1 MATHLVSVSTA
12 IKCFTCEAERNI
24 SCPGWGRS
32 LVDSETEL
40 GDSNNLLTSC
50 VTIVVGEEE
59 RRVVEQ
65 SIMPGSTHCTKI
77 FLEAW
82 EILLNAKW
90 NQKVSISC
98 CETDGCNDAESVFNS
113 ERSTIQSNSFI
124 IVTVTLLGRL
134 QHFVQT
140 TY

>member
-1 MATHLVSVSTA
+1 M
-12 IKCFTCEAERNI
+12 
-24 SCPGWGRS
+24 
-32 LVDSETEL
+32 DSETEL

-90 NQKVSISC
+90 NQVRRIDFPNLIFVNKILYFS
-98 CETDGCNDAESVFNS
+98 ESF
-113 ERSTIQSNSFI
+113 
-124 IVTVTLLGRL
+124 
-134 QHFVQT
+134 H
-140 TY
+140 

>member
-1 MATHLVSVSTA
+1 MTRNNYDRNQNLPHFNYENREYYNFTLKVLLRAWKYNRNMVITHG
-12 IKCFTCEAERNI
+12 
-24 SCPGWGRS
+24 SCIRSIRS

-50 VTIVVGEEE
+50 VTIVVGEEK

-90 NQKVSISC
+90 NQVRRIDFPNLIFVNKILYFS
-98 CETDGCNDAESVFNS
+98 ESF
-113 ERSTIQSNSFI
+113 
-124 IVTVTLLGRL
+124 
-134 QHFVQT
+134 H
-140 TY
+140 